1 MYKGCNFRA
10 YTGCGGQIGPVEA
23 SKYEGSDVYTR
34 ETCLA
39 IRTQENWSSH
49 HSFLVALGLEPLHQQ
64 EIRAERHSE
73 CIPLLKKDRTDSR
86 SVLSCWGDIVAVNLL
101 RYSYLYFPLGC
112 LSFVSRSHYAL
123 FLQRK
128 SP

>member
-10 YTGCGGQIGPVEA
+10 YTGCGGQIGPVKA
-23 SKYEGSDVYTR
+23 SNYEGNDVYTR
-34 ETCLA
+34 ETRLA

-49 HSFLVALGLEPLHQQ
+49 RCFLLALGLEPLDQQ
-64 EIRAERHSE
+64 ESRAERHSE
-73 CIPLLKKDRTDSR
+73 HTPLLKKDRTDSH

-101 RYSYLYFPLGC
+101 RYSYLYFPLGF